1 MTTISNINIVVQ
13 QGDAVKDTQN
23 IKNQTLDPKQ
33 VTFSQQ
39 QEKEKEI
46 RETVHESETTEKIKP
61 DEERTNRKKQGS
73 GKEEK
78 ESKKTEVKKDK
89 EQEQDPEATG
99 RLLDTIV

>member
-23 IKNQTLDPKQ
+23 IKNQPLDPKQ

-39 QEKEKEI
+39 QEKEKEL

-61 DEERTNRKKQGS
+61 DEERTSKKKQGS
-73 GKEEK
+73 EKEEK
-78 ESKKTEVKKDK
+78 ESIKKEVTKDK